1 MGANRTKVDQFLLR
15 LPDGL
20 RDRLKQ
26 RAESS
31 DRSMNQII
39 VHMLETA
46 LDDPA
51 ADDLHDLKQL
61 RRFLDNE
68 ISRLQSSEAG

>member
-1 MGANRTKVDQFLLR
+1 MTLTRDQDKFMLR

-20 RDRLKQ
+20 RERLKQ
-26 RAESS
+26 RAQAS
-31 DRSMNQII
+31 DRSMNQMI

-46 LDDPA
+46 LDDPV
-51 ADDLHDLKQL
+51 ADDLHDLKKL

-68 ISRLQSSEAG
+68 IARLQSSEAG

>member
-1 MGANRTKVDQFLLR
+1 MTLIRDQDQFLLR
-15 LPDGL
+15 LPNGM
-20 RDRLKQ
+20 RERLKQ
-26 RAESS
+26 RAQAS
-31 DRSMNQII
+31 DLSMNQMV

-51 ADDLHDLKQL
+51 ADDLHDLKKL

-68 ISRLQSSEAG
+68 IARLQSSEAG